1 MKMRE
6 SCLRWFDHVQIGVI
20 NERVGK
26 INLIQ
31 VERERQRNANI
42 KMSKSNKKEWH
53 VNQGN
58 NKEFDFRYNRIEK
71 KNTCG

>member
-31 VERERQRNANI
+31 VERERERNANI

-53 VNQGN
+53 VN
-58 NKEFDFRYNRIEK
+58 
-71 KNTCG
+71 